1 LLTSGVATV
10 VIALLYFSMR
20 LVIYAANAIVL
31 AGIVLSGC
39 AGRPAHPVMV
49 YQHGDETRSC
59 EALKRELELIEEN
72 VAQLIP
78 QTDKADKNTKLGVA
92 GIFLLVPFFFM
103 DLSKAEQIEVNAL
116 INRYNHL
123 IEIGEINGCGFV
135 REPIPDFHKTDY

>member
-1 LLTSGVATV
+1 MRRTVRVTSAV
-10 VIALLYFSMR
+10 
-20 LVIYAANAIVL
+20 VL

-39 AGRPAHPVMV
+39 AGRPAYPVMV
-49 YQHGDETRSC
+49 YQPEDETRSC

-116 INRYNHL
+116 IKRYNHL
-123 IEIGEINGCGFV
+123 IEIGEVNGCGFV
-135 REPIPDFHKTDY
+135 REPIPDLQKTDY